1 MESLLDTEQRRDG
14 TGGDIADGVH
24 GPEDADEIPS
34 DYDDEL
40 ALAFEAGSDEDEDDE
55 DPG

>member
-1 MESLLDTEQRRDG
+1 MESLSDTEQRRDG

-34 DYDDEL
+34 DYDDKL